1 MSGMERIRENLRNAF
16 QSGRPAQGYIIIGP
30 VYQEGAE
37 LATWIGQ
44 QLIGETAAV
53 TDHAHPDMPWF
64 EPEKKSRIIDVEMMR
79 ERILPMAQQSSLSG
93 GWKVPVIVSA
103 DRMKTEAANAFLK
116 TLEEPPP
123 QTLFLLLA
131 DSITEMLPTIVSR
144 CQVIHVGGS
153 RRLAEPWRTAVLN
166 LLSSIREKSAFL
178 DTVRAETLCAI
189 FEDMEDRAEK
199 AVREER
205 KDRPV
210 EDDAET
216 LKALVG
222 AKVKAWRSDLILML
236 EQWMQDL
243 VRLKVAGEAVT
254 QLNFPEQRTALYGRA
269 ERYTLARL
277 LENLTMLEQ
286 LTVHLERNI
295 SPSQVLPYW
304 MDRFFL

>member
-131 DSITEMLPTIVSR
+131 DRIV
-144 CQVIHVGGS
+144 VK
-153 RRLAEPWRTAVLN
+153 N
-166 LLSSIREKSAFL
+166 
-178 DTVRAETLCAI
+178 
-189 FEDMEDRAEK
+189 
-199 AVREER
+199 ER
-205 KDRPV
+205 
-210 EDDAET
+210 
-216 LKALVG
+216 
-222 AKVKAWRSDLILML
+222 
-236 EQWMQDL
+236 
-243 VRLKVAGEAVT
+243 
-254 QLNFPEQRTALYGRA
+254 
-269 ERYTLARL
+269 
-277 LENLTMLEQ
+277 
-286 LTVHLERNI
+286 I
-295 SPSQVLPYW
+295 SPHSQTTKV
-304 MDRFFL
+304 DNRFSIGM